1 MGDKNSS
8 WSELISLAGQ
18 FFGYAMV
25 AVFGVALVKFKRIV
39 EDRTKYPA
47 RAIEVSHRIRE
58 VMTEVRAC
66 LDCDRV
72 KIFQFKNGDYY
83 TGGASEQKLVITHIV
98 SRIGVGC
105 TEGILRFQTVPVS
118 LAGQWLKKAVDHDME
133 VTQVDHIDEDSVM
146 KGFFLMNGTSTVM
159 TCKLMKN
166 RQLIGVLVLTWMEPK
181 TIKPKNDEVRELHQF
196 IAVIEKLLS

>member
-1 MGDKNSS
+1 
-8 WSELISLAGQ
+8 
-18 FFGYAMV
+18 MV
-25 AVFGVALVKFKRIV
+25 AIFGVLLVKFKKVI
-39 EDRTKYPA
+39 EDKAKYPV

-58 VMTEVRAC
+58 IMTEVRAC

-83 TGGASEQKLVITHIV
+83 LNGVSEQKIVITHIV

-105 TEGILRFQTVPVS
+105 TDGILRFQSVPVS
-118 LAGQWLKKAVDHDME
+118 LAGLWLKNAVDHDME
-133 VTQVDHIDEDSVM
+133 VTQVDDIDSDSVM

-159 TCKLMKN
+159 TCKLVKN

-181 TIKPKNDEVRELHQF
+181 TVKPKQDEIRELHQF
-196 IAVIEKLLS
+196 IAVIEKLLG